1 MRKKLRVVSEFFDLK
16 IFWLVW
22 QNFCILMLLA
32 AIILII
38 PRRNT
43 FLAYIVISF
52 PMNPRITSFGRTDLA
67 RELFDLAQLQAPDT
81 QEVWNDLVDEIV
93 EGHIDLG
100 QLDQDQDTEGIKE
113 YLRTLWDS
121 YKEQATNP
129 QALIEDEAE
138 EDIV

>member
-1 MRKKLRVVSEFFDLK
+1 
-16 IFWLVW
+16 
-22 QNFCILMLLA
+22 
-32 AIILII
+32 
-38 PRRNT
+38 
-43 FLAYIVISF
+43 
-52 PMNPRITSFGRTDLA
+52 MNPRITSFGRTDLA